1 MYDDSYGD
9 HLSSALKSDELLKL
23 AKLLGF
29 KYTSRLVEAFM
40 IHIAL
45 EESKGKKCVAARKL
59 RLRPTTLSSR
69 MKALQLYLDQF
80 GE

>member
-1 MYDDSYGD
+1 
-9 HLSSALKSDELLKL
+9 
-23 AKLLGF
+23 
-29 KYTSRLVEAFM
+29 M

-45 EESKGKKCVAARKL
+45 EESKGKKCLAARKL